1 MAAPPGDSTP
11 ASPCLSMDLQAMCQR
26 AASRL
31 DIPWPEVAK
40 ETSRRGYRQR
50 VHTERPKPLQQY
62 TTEELYNRFRFG
74 LDDINYI
81 ADLVRPQLQCRTL
94 PGHALTVEEQVL
106 IALRFYAC
114 GTFYEVIADGM
125 GVHRTTVGEVVTAV
139 CDALARLLDHFVTFP
154 TDGQI
159 AKVKQTFFLLGD
171 MSNTIGV
178 IDCTHVHIQAP
189 RQREWEYVNRKG
201 RHSINVQLVGDADLA
216 ITNCVVR
223 WPGSVHD
230 ARIFRESR
238 LFTEFQTNRP
248 DGVILADSAYPLLPW
263 VMTPFPTANTPSQ
276 MRYNNAHGRT
286 RCAIE
291 RLNGVLK
298 RRFACLNSLRVEPQG
313 ACQITLACIVL
324 DNIAVH
330 RRVPLSDIDDP
341 PEPLAPADDQRWGR
355 Y

>member
-1 MAAPPGDSTP
+1 MAGIVHIFYAG
-11 ASPCLSMDLQAMCQR
+11 
-26 AASRL
+26 
-31 DIPWPEVAK
+31 
-40 ETSRRGYRQR
+40 RRGYRQR

-74 LDDINYI
+74 LDYINYI
-81 ADLVRPQLQCRTL
+81 AGLVRPQLQCRTL
-94 PGHALTVEEQVL
+94 RSHALTVEEQFL

-114 GTFYEVIADGM
+114 GTFYEVIADSM

-139 CDALARLLDHFVTFP
+139 SDALARLLDHFVTFP

-159 AKVKQTFFLLGD
+159 AKVKQNFFLLGD
-171 MSNTIGV
+171 MPNTIGV
-178 IDCTHVHIQAP
+178 IDCTHVNIQAP

-276 MRYNNAHGRT
+276 MRYNNAYGRT

-298 RRFACLNSLRVEPQG
+298 RRFACLSESGTPRSMPNNTGLYCATQYRCPSQSP
-313 ACQITLACIVL
+313 
-324 DNIAVH
+324 
-330 RRVPLSDIDDP
+330 PL
-341 PEPLAPADDQRWGR
+341 
-355 Y
+355 

>member
-1 MAAPPGDSTP
+1 
-11 ASPCLSMDLQAMCQR
+11 
-26 AASRL
+26 
-31 DIPWPEVAK
+31 
-40 ETSRRGYRQR
+40 
-50 VHTERPKPLQQY
+50 
-62 TTEELYNRFRFG
+62 
-74 LDDINYI
+74 
-81 ADLVRPQLQCRTL
+81 
-94 PGHALTVEEQVL
+94 
-106 IALRFYAC
+106 
-114 GTFYEVIADGM
+114 M

-139 CDALARLLDHFVTFP
+139 SDTLARLLDHFVTFP

-159 AKVKQTFFLLGD
+159 AKVKQKFFLLGD
-171 MSNTIGV
+171 MPNTIGV

-276 MRYNNAHGRT
+276 MRFNNAHGRT
-286 RCAIE
+286 RSMPNNTGLYCATQY
-291 RLNGVLK
+291 R
-298 RRFACLNSLRVEPQG
+298 CPSQSP
-313 ACQITLACIVL
+313 
-324 DNIAVH
+324 
-330 RRVPLSDIDDP
+330 PL
-341 PEPLAPADDQRWGR
+341 
-355 Y
+355 

>member
-1 MAAPPGDSTP
+1 MAGIDHIFHAG
-11 ASPCLSMDLQAMCQR
+11 
-26 AASRL
+26 
-31 DIPWPEVAK
+31 
-40 ETSRRGYRQR
+40 RRGYRQR
-50 VHTERPKPLQQY
+50 VHTERPKPLQQS
-62 TTEELYNRFRFG
+62 
-74 LDDINYI
+74 
-81 ADLVRPQLQCRTL
+81 QLQCRTL
-94 PGHALTVEEQVL
+94 RSHALTVEEQVL

-114 GTFYEVIADGM
+114 ETFYEVIADSM

-139 CDALARLLDHFVTFP
+139 SDALARLLDHFVTFP

-159 AKVKQTFFLLGD
+159 AKVKQNFFFLGD
-171 MSNTIGV
+171 MPNTIGV
-178 IDCTHVHIQAP
+178 INCTHVHIQAP

-276 MRYNNAHGRT
+276 MRNNNAHGRT

-298 RRFACLNSLRVEPQG
+298 RRFACLNYLRVELQG

-324 DNIAVH
+324 HNIAVH

-341 PEPLAPADDQRWGR
+341 PEPLAPADDLGPPMDFPLNERLSGGAR
-355 Y
+355 RDAIVCNYF